1 MSPLFLI
8 SFVLSFIAMA
18 SGNPVHLNHR
28 VFQLK
33 NENDGAQLLCSL
45 KRNPGKHDIV
55 MVKDDLGADDHCHTW
70 FSACDSNIN
79 NDLLNGVNNLGDNN
93 LEFTVCQNGQHGI
106 KTLKYD
112 HLRGIFTV
120 TAITD
125 QSLSDSKRFE
135 DVTAKVQVQN
145 GNKIKIV
152 MEIKSKQTMFLLTQ
166 NPMRSSQQNYYGAE
180 HFLRVFHG
188 QIQTDP
194 EHESYFVLRHLNS

>member
-1 MSPLFLI
+1 MRKS
-8 SFVLSFIAMA
+8 
-18 SGNPVHLNHR
+18 
-28 VFQLK
+28 
-33 NENDGAQLLCSL
+33 
-45 KRNPGKHDIV
+45 
-55 MVKDDLGADDHCHTW
+55 
-70 FSACDSNIN
+70 
-79 NDLLNGVNNLGDNN
+79 
-93 LEFTVCQNGQHGI
+93 

-112 HLRGIFTV
+112 HLRGVFTV
-120 TAITD
+120 TD
-125 QSLSDSKRFE
+125 QTSSDERFE